1 MADALIK
8 AKNLNFHYPDYENQD
23 IYGVSFPIFPGEVIL
38 LAIDCRSG
46 KSTLFSC
53 LIGLIPYL

>member
-1 MADALIK
+1 LIK

-38 LAIDCRSG
+38 LASDSRSG

-53 LIGLIPYL
+53 LSGLIPYL